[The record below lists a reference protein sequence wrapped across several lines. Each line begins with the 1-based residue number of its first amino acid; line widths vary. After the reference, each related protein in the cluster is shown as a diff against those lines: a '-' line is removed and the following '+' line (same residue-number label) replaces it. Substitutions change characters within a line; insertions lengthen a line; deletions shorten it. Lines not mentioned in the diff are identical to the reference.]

1 MKRKSKSTWGILSCV
16 FILVLAAMPS
26 CKKHV
31 KLPDENDETIHA
43 VKFKVK
49 DFEAIVTPLKKQSTT
64 AKRAALSGASLITG
78 MLFPKMHLMMPL

>member
-26 CKKHV
+26 CKKHA

-49 DFEAIVTPLKKQSTT
+49 DFEAIVTPLKKQSTKVSNRWT
-64 AKRAALSGASLITG
+64 APIYFVCGFVSY
-78 MLFPKMHLMMPL
+78 P

>member
-26 CKKHV
+26 CKKHA

-49 DFEAIVTPLKKQSTT
+49 DFEAIVTP
-64 AKRAALSGASLITG
+64 
-78 MLFPKMHLMMPL
+78 

>member
-26 CKKHV
+26 CKKHA

-49 DFEAIVTPLKKQSTT
+49 DFEAIVTPLKTINHGKTSC
-64 AKRAALSGASLITG
+64 AKRSCFRKRIAV
-78 MLFPKMHLMMPL
+78 PLDV